1 MSIDRIN
8 VGVGAAQV
16 RIVID
21 RNVCIGAG
29 RGLGVAP
36 EIFRLDAEGKAVAAA
51 VDESARQKAE
61 SAAVCCPA
69 EAISIED

>member
-1 MSIDRIN
+1 M
-8 VGVGAAQV
+8 
-16 RIVID
+16 
-21 RNVCIGAG
+21 C
-29 RGLGVAP
+29 LGVAP
-36 EIFRLDAEGKAVAAA
+36 EIFSLDAEVKAVAAA